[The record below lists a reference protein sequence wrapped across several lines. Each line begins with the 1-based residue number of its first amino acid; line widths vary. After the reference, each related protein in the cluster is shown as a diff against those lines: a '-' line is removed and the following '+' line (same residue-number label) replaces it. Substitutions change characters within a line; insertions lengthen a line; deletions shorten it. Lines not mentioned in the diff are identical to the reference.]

1 MTSFNIHYICASDP
15 EKHAPHS
22 FTAAFYLAS
31 IGYEVECICL
41 GPPARRETLSPLA
54 RVKTKS
60 LRAGRGW
67 IGSLT
72 LQLQLFWQIV
82 ARRFSTGP
90 SLFYIYSSSVTPAA
104 WLALL
109 GIARWQLIYHTQD
122 FLEPGRHPIWAFF
135 EKRLARKATRVICN
149 EVNRARCLASL
160 YRLRA
165 VPAVVRTTLPRCWP
179 MPEFDSKLRA
189 KLLAQAEYK
198 SGDPV
203 RLIMNPGG
211 FSPVRC
217 TTQLVEALS
226 LLPENYLLVMT
237 ECDRVGAIP
246 PSDFARLQKLRVEHR
261 VILLGFLPFAELL
274 RYCACCDIGILLYP
288 NDGIGNFYQAPGRL
302 TEYLGVGLPVIASHF
317 PGLESLVLKHNLGRT
332 CDPESASE
340 IARAIEEIGVTPDD
354 SRNRERIRLRTLAK
368 SEFAYETEAFRI
380 QETVRQLAAWQTPA
394 TADALSPPPCHK
406 PV

>member
-1 MTSFNIHYICASDP
+1 MTPLKIHFICASDP
-15 EKHAPHS
+15 EKYAPHS

-41 GPPARRETLSPLA
+41 GPPARRETSSPLA

-67 IGSLT
+67 IGSLA
-72 LQLQLFWQIV
+72 LQLQLLWQIA

-90 SLFYIYSSSVTPAA
+90 SLFYVYSSSVTPAA

-109 GIARWQLIYHTQD
+109 GIASRRLIYHTQD

-135 EKRLARKATRVICN
+135 EKRLARKAARIICN

-179 MPEFDSKLRA
+179 MPKFDPELRK
-189 KLLAQAEYK
+189 KLLAQTRRK
-198 SGDPV
+198 DDSLI

-237 ECDRVGAIP
+237 GCDRIGAIF
-246 PSDFARLQKLRVEHR
+246 PSHFARLQKLRVVHR
-261 VILLGFLPFAELL
+261 VIFLGFLRFAELL
-274 RYCACCDIGILLYP
+274 RYGACCDIGILLYP

-302 TEYLGVGLPVIASHF
+302 TEYLGVGLPVVASHF

-332 CDPESASE
+332 CDPESASD
-340 IARAIEEIGVTPDD
+340 IARAIEEIGSAPDD
-354 SRNRERIRLRTLAK
+354 TRNQERLRLRVLAK
-368 SEFAYETEAFRI
+368 SDLAYETDAFRI
-380 QETVRQLAAWQTPA
+380 QETVRQLAAWQTHAAAGAPA
-394 TADALSPPPCHK
+394 QPPCYK

>member
-1 MTSFNIHYICASDP
+1 MTSFKIHYICASDP

-22 FTAAFYLAS
+22 FMAAFYLAS
-31 IGYEVECICL
+31 MGYEVECVCL
-41 GPPARRETLSPLA
+41 GPPARTEIASPLA
-54 RVKTKS
+54 RVKTIS

-67 IGSLT
+67 IGSLA
-72 LQLQLFWQIV
+72 LQLQLLRHIL
-82 ARRFSTGP
+82 ARRFASGP
-90 SLFYIYSSSVTPAA
+90 SLFYVYSSPVTPAA

-109 GIARWQLIYHTQD
+109 GIARERLIYHTQD

-135 EKRLARKATRVICN
+135 EKRLARQAGHVLCN

-165 VPAVVRTTLPRCWP
+165 VPAIVRTTLPRCWP
-179 MPEFDSKLRA
+179 MPKFDPELRR
-189 KLLAQAEYK
+189 KLLAQAGIK
-198 SGDPV
+198 NGDPV

-226 LLPENYLLVMT
+226 LLPKNYLLVMT
-237 ECDRVGAIP
+237 GCDQAGA
-246 PSDFARLQKLRVEHR
+246 SLQSGFSRLQKLGMEDR
-261 VILLGFLPFAELL
+261 VIFLGFLPFAELL

-302 TEYLGVGLPVIASHF
+302 TEYLGVGLPVVASHF
-317 PGLESLVLKHNLGRT
+317 PGLESLVLRHNLGRT
-332 CDPESASE
+332 CDPESACE
-340 IARAIEEIGVTPDD
+340 IACAIVEIGGAPDD
-354 SRNRERIRLRTLAK
+354 FRNQERVRLRALAK
-368 SEFAYETEAFRI
+368 SELAYETEAFRI
-380 QETVRQLAAWQTPA
+380 QETVRPLATLQFHAAAGVLAP
-394 TADALSPPPCHK
+394 SPCHK

>member
-1 MTSFNIHYICASDP
+1 MTPFKIHYICASDP

-22 FTAAFYLAS
+22 FMAAFYLAS

-41 GPPARRETLSPLA
+41 GPPARTEVASPLA
-54 RVKTKS
+54 RVKTIS
-60 LRAGRGW
+60 LRARRGW
-67 IGSLT
+67 IGSLA
-72 LQLQLFWQIV
+72 LQLQLLWQIV
-82 ARRFSTGP
+82 ARRFFSGP
-90 SLFYIYSSSVTPAA
+90 SLFYVYSSSVAPAA
-104 WLALL
+104 WPALL
-109 GIARWQLIYHTQD
+109 GVARERLVYHTQD

-135 EKRLARKATRVICN
+135 EKRLARQAAHVLCN
-149 EVNRARCLASL
+149 EANRARCLASL

-179 MPEFDSKLRA
+179 MPKFDPELRR
-189 KLLAQAEYK
+189 KLLAQAGYK
-198 SGDPV
+198 NGAPV

-237 ECDRVGAIP
+237 GCDRVGAIF
-246 PSDFARLQKLRVEHR
+246 PSDFARLQKLRVEDR
-261 VILLGFLPFAELL
+261 IIFLGFLPFAELL

-302 TEYLGVGLPVIASHF
+302 TEYLGVGLPVVASHF
-317 PGLESLVLKHNLGRT
+317 PGLESLVLRHNLGRT
-332 CDPESASE
+332 CDPESAGE
-340 IARAIEEIGVTPDD
+340 IARAIGEIGGAPDD
-354 SRNRERIRLRTLAK
+354 VLNKERVRLRALAK
-368 SEFAYETEAFRI
+368 SELAYETEAFRI
-380 QETVRQLAAWQTPA
+380 QETVRQLAARQA
-394 TADALSPPPCHK
+394 HAAAGALTPPPCHK